1 MNRRIKGLRNKAFL
15 KATDSTSISRKTPP
29 PHKNPMG
36 ALPSISAIN
45 QENEITK
52 NRRKNKTMKLMIVT
66 RISILK
72 VLDRLLTEVS
82 FSKSS
87 LVST

>member
-1 MNRRIKGLRNKAFL
+1 MA
-15 KATDSTSISRKTPP
+15 
-29 PHKNPMG
+29 

>member
-15 KATDSTSISRKTPP
+15 KATDSISMSRKTPP
-29 PHKNPMG
+29 PHRNPKV
-36 ALPSISAIN
+36 ALPRRSDIN
-45 QENEITK
+45 QEKAMTK

-66 RISILK
+66 KISMLK
-72 VLDRLLTEVS
+72 VLDRLLTVVS

>member
-15 KATDSTSISRKTPP
+15 KTTDSTSMSRKTPP
-29 PHKNPMG
+29 PHRNPKV
-36 ALPSISAIN
+36 ALPRRSDIN
-45 QENEITK
+45 QEKAMTK

-66 RISILK
+66 KISMLK
-72 VLDRLLTEVS
+72 VLDRLLTVVS

>member
-15 KATDSTSISRKTPP
+15 KATDSTSMSRKTPP
-29 PHKNPMG
+29 PHKNPKE
-36 ALPSISAIN
+36 ALPSKSDIN
-45 QENEITK
+45 QEKAMTK

-66 RISILK
+66 KISMLK
-72 VLDRLLTEVS
+72 VLDRLLTVVS

>member
-15 KATDSTSISRKTPP
+15 KATDSARISRKTPP
-29 PHKNPMG
+29 PHKNPMA
-36 ALPSISAIN
+36 ALPSKSAIN
-45 QENEITK
+45 QENAITK

-66 RISILK
+66 KISILK